1 MDDNCVW
8 NFFNYMIPTG
18 SMNHPETGVT
28 MHLHVVILTIS
39 SYCIDVHACNL
50 VPMVLVLPENDL
62 CPDSRTEVE

>member
-1 MDDNCVW
+1 
-8 NFFNYMIPTG
+8 
-18 SMNHPETGVT
+18 MNHPETGVT